1 MHAPARDALSARSC
15 VRHSTAA
22 PCSGEATDASTNF
35 WEVVAQFGY
44 FSIVTSAPPGPGA
57 DVARASPVPWQMWLD
72 RRRFAGTAAR
82 SSAAP

>member
-1 MHAPARDALSARSC
+1 M
-15 VRHSTAA
+15 AA

-57 DVARASPVPWQMWLD
+57 DVAAGEPSLGAYVARASPVPW
-72 RRRFAGTAAR
+72 
-82 SSAAP
+82 